1 MLDQIRQGFKSCNF
15 LMELEKSPE
24 LFQEVFVY
32 EYAVENNQ
40 SIEDMVNLP
49 KESDLDTPEKR
60 ETLQYFQMFLKSS
73 DEKALKSFLT
83 FVTGAP
89 SLPPLGFSTKI
100 EVVLDMEANAFY
112 ASTCFLKLTLPCM
125 FKSYHEFCESF
136 HAVFNAG
143 KKVFTSI

>member
-1 MLDQIRQGFKSCNF
+1 
-15 LMELEKSPE
+15 MELEKSPE

-73 DEKALKSFLT
+73 EALKSFLT

-89 SLPPLGFSTKI
+89 SLPPLGFSAKI

-112 ASTCFLKLTLPCM
+112 AST
-125 FKSYHEFCESF
+125 
-136 HAVFNAG
+136 
-143 KKVFTSI
+143 